1 MHPLIVT
8 ADAVGGPPSWLE
20 AQFHRDW
27 VTAQAM
33 SLWSFFRA
41 SMDPEGWWVELDDD
55 GRALPTGCPPG
66 VAPRQNLLTVAR
78 MTHSYAL
85 GELLGVPGCA
95 GIVECG
101 LAALWERHRDRELGG
116 YIEAIGRPGPD
127 DKIKTLYGHAHVI
140 LAASSALVAGHDP
153 ARNLLADVLAV
164 LDEHFWSEH
173 DGAGSEA
180 YDHQWRELESYRGA
194 NSNMHLCEALLAAA
208 DAADRPDLVV
218 RAERLVRRFA
228 DGYARAHQWL
238 LPEHFSPDWA
248 ARLDYNAER
257 LDDPFRPYGATL
269 GHSLEWARLALAVQL
284 AAGTTDASLLEASEA
299 LFDRAVALGWDHAL
313 GGLPYTVNW
322 DGSVANPDHYF
333 WPVAEGI
340 ATSSYLFRTT
350 GKPVYETWYR
360 RFWEFAAT
368 HLIDHQRGG
377 WYPLLDARNRR
388 KVHPWYGKPDV
399 YHSLQ
404 ACLLPIMPMASS
416 AAGAVRMGAQ
426 QRR

>member
-1 MHPLIVT
+1 
-8 ADAVGGPPSWLE
+8 
-20 AQFHRDW
+20 
-27 VTAQAM
+27 M

-41 SMDPEGWWVELDDD
+41 SMGPDGWWVELDDD
-55 GRALPTGCPPG
+55 GRALPTGCPPSL
-66 VAPRQNLLTVAR
+66 APRQNLLTVAR

-95 GIVECG
+95 AIVQSG
-101 LAALWERHRDRELGG
+101 LEALWQRHRDTVHGG
-116 YIEAIGRPGPD
+116 YVEGLGRVGPD
-127 DKIKTLYGHAHVI
+127 DGTKTLYGHAHVI
-140 LAASSALVAGHDP
+140 LAASSALVAGHDD
-153 ARNLLADVLAV
+153 ARALLADVLAV
-164 LDEHFWSEH
+164 LDEHFWSEE

-180 YDHQWRELESYRGA
+180 YDREWRELEAYRGA

-208 DAADRPDLVV
+208 EAAERPELVA
-218 RAERLVRRFA
+218 RADRLVRRFA
-228 DGYARAHQWL
+228 GGFAPAHDWL
-238 LPEHFSPDWA
+238 LPEHYAPDW
-248 ARLDYNAER
+248 RVLLDYNAQR

-284 AAGTTDASLLEASEA
+284 ASGTSDARLLEVSEA
-299 LFDRAVALGWDHAL
+299 LFGRAVALGWSDEV

-322 DGSVANPDHYF
+322 DGTTANPDHYF

-340 ATSSYLFRTT
+340 ATSSYLFRIT
-350 GKPVYETWYR
+350 GNPVYETWYR

-377 WYPLLDARNRR
+377 WFPLLDAHNRR

-416 AAGAVRMGAQ
+416 AAGAARMGAQ